1 MGFPIDVSDIKDYI
15 NVENF
20 TLDLLKSKEYHLRKM
35 CFCLLA
41 SLEDIVLEFD
51 RNERL
56 FSEERMLWVEF
67 LQLHYQKLN
76 YSRNILKSVLKD
88 GIIEKND
95 LDFINESIQWAI
107 ELLKVI
113 LDDDGKRV
121 NYINIIISGWFYCSL
136 HYYIKSIDAYCEKKF
151 NLVKPYIENRRA
163 LKIIEEE
170 RLTIDQLHKEITE
183 QKLTNEAQLN
193 EDTHNKLLNIWFRAL
208 DFLETELIPEFHTI
222 EAIQ

>member
-51 RNERL
+51 RNEKL

-76 YSRNILKSVLKD
+76 VSVKELTD
-88 GIIEKND
+88 
-95 LDFINESIQWAI
+95 INTKKLAI
-107 ELLKVI
+107 
-113 LDDDGKRV
+113 
-121 NYINIIISGWFYCSL
+121 
-136 HYYIKSIDAYCEKKF
+136 
-151 NLVKPYIENRRA
+151 
-163 LKIIEEE
+163 
-170 RLTIDQLHKEITE
+170 
-183 QKLTNEAQLN
+183 QLN
-193 EDTHNKLLNIWFRAL
+193 YQKYRRFFN
-208 DFLETELIPEFHTI
+208 
-222 EAIQ
+222 